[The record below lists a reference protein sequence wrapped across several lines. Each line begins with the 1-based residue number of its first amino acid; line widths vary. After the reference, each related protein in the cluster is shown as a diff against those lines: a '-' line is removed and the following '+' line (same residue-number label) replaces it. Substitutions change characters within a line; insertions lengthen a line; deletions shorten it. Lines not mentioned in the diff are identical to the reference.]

1 MRPAKGPCGCAG
13 LGKEIKPLL
22 PEEQEERAY
31 TVSAM
36 LYPILNTLMM
46 PLAALLYETLGME
59 RLLLIQATLLELAA
73 LVETRIRVQE
83 SHRD

>member
-1 MRPAKGPCGCAG
+1 M
-13 LGKEIKPLL
+13 GKEIKPLL

-83 SHRD
+83 SRRD

>member
-1 MRPAKGPCGCAG
+1 M
-13 LGKEIKPLL
+13 GKEIKPLL

-31 TVSAM
+31 TVSTM
-36 LYPILNTLMM
+36 LYPILDTRMM
-46 PLAALLYETLGME
+46 PLAALLYETLGVE

-83 SHRD
+83 SRRD

>member
-1 MRPAKGPCGCAG
+1 MKGPCGCAG

-36 LYPILNTLMM
+36 LYPILKTLMM
-46 PLAALLYETLGME
+46 PLAALLYETLG
-59 RLLLIQATLLELAA
+59 LIQATLLELAA

-83 SHRD
+83 SRRD

>member
-1 MRPAKGPCGCAG
+1 M
-13 LGKEIKPLL
+13 GKEIKPLL

-36 LYPILNTLMM
+36 LYPILDTRMM
-46 PLAALLYETLGME
+46 PLAALLYETLGVE

-83 SHRD
+83 SRRD

>member
-1 MRPAKGPCGCAG
+1 MV
-13 LGKEIKPLL
+13 KEIKPLL

-36 LYPILNTLMM
+36 LYPILDTLMM

-83 SHRD
+83 SRRD

>member
-13 LGKEIKPLL
+13 LGKEIK
-22 PEEQEERAY
+22 EEQEERAY
-31 TVSAM
+31 TVSGM
-36 LYPILNTLMM
+36 LYPILNTRMM
-46 PLAALLYETLGME
+46 PLAALLYETLGVE

-83 SHRD
+83 SRRD

>member
-1 MRPAKGPCGCAG
+1 M
-13 LGKEIKPLL
+13 GKEIKPLL

-36 LYPILNTLMM
+36 LYPILDTRMM

-83 SHRD
+83 SRRD

>member
-1 MRPAKGPCGCAG
+1 M
-13 LGKEIKPLL
+13 GKEIKPLL
-22 PEEQEERAY
+22 PEEQEEQAY
-31 TVSAM
+31 TVSGM
-36 LYPILNTLMM
+36 LYPILNTRMM

-83 SHRD
+83 SRRD

>member
-1 MRPAKGPCGCAG
+1 M
-13 LGKEIKPLL
+13 GKEIKPLL

-36 LYPILNTLMM
+36 LYPILNTRMM

-83 SHRD
+83 SRRD

>member
-1 MRPAKGPCGCAG
+1 MGN
-13 LGKEIKPLL
+13 EIKPLL

-36 LYPILNTLMM
+36 LYPILDTRMM

-83 SHRD
+83 SRRD

>member
-13 LGKEIKPLL
+13 FGKEIKPLF

-36 LYPILNTLMM
+36 LYPILNTRMM
-46 PLAALLYETLGME
+46 PLAELLYETLGME

-83 SHRD
+83 SRRD

>member
-1 MRPAKGPCGCAG
+1 MRLRG

-36 LYPILNTLMM
+36 LYPILDTRMM

-83 SHRD
+83 SRRD

>member
-1 MRPAKGPCGCAG
+1 M
-13 LGKEIKPLL
+13 GKEIKPLL

-36 LYPILNTLMM
+36 LYPILKTLMM

-59 RLLLIQATLLELAA
+59 RLLLIQAALLELAA

-83 SHRD
+83 SRRD

>member
-1 MRPAKGPCGCAG
+1 M
-13 LGKEIKPLL
+13 GKEIKPLL

-36 LYPILNTLMM
+36 LYPILDTRMT
-46 PLAALLYETLGME
+46 PLAALLYETLGVE

-83 SHRD
+83 SRRD

>member
-1 MRPAKGPCGCAG
+1 M
-13 LGKEIKPLL
+13 GKEIKPLL

-36 LYPILNTLMM
+36 LYPILDTLMM

-83 SHRD
+83 SRRD

>member
-1 MRPAKGPCGCAG
+1 MGN
-13 LGKEIKPLL
+13 EIKPLL

-59 RLLLIQATLLELAA
+59 PLLLIQATLLELAA
-73 LVETRIRVQE
+73 LVETRIRVHRVQE
-83 SHRD
+83 SRRD